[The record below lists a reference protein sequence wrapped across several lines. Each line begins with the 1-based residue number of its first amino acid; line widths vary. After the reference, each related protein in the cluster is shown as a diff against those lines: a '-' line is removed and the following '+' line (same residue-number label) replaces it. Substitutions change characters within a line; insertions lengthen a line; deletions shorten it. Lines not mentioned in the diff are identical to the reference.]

1 MQIVQGL
8 EDHCEDLGFYFD
20 QHGKLLS
27 REIVFHEFLAL
38 PHILLSLPRMQGPDH
53 LCHLL
58 LHNRLLQN
66 RGLKQQTFIF

>member
-38 PHILLSLPRMQGPDH
+38 PHILLSLPRMQGPDPS
-53 LCHLL
+53 LP
-58 LHNRLLQN
+58 RLVL
-66 RGLKQQTFIF
+66 RVLFIMSNLDG